1 MAIKIKICGI
11 TNPDDAILSAKL
23 GADALGFIFYKKS
36 PRYISPVDAKAIIKR
51 LPPFVSSV
59 GIFVNES
66 RDSVIEIAT
75 ECSLTA
81 VQLSGDETRD
91 FFMSLPFQVIKAV
104 RVKDASSLGVIRSYD
119 PGATILLDSF
129 VPGTYGGT
137 GTSFDWQLVGG
148 YLNDYHII
156 MAGGLR
162 PENVSDMLRELRPYG
177 IDVSSGVEQSPGKKD
192 PEKLRS
198 FVRNVKKAEFYKD

>member
-1 MAIKIKICGI
+1 MAVRIKICGI
-11 TNPDDAILSAKL
+11 TNTDDALLSAKL

-36 PRYISPVDAKAIIKR
+36 PRYISPVDAKSIIKK
-51 LPPFVSSV
+51 LPPFVSRV
-59 GIFVNES
+59 GVFVNES
-66 RDSVIEIAT
+66 RDSVIETAT

-91 FFMSLPFQVIKAV
+91 FLMSLPFRAIKAI
-104 RVKDASSLGVIRSYD
+104 RVKDDSSLRVIRSYN

-129 VPGTYGGT
+129 VPGAYGGT

-162 PENVSDMLRELRPYG
+162 PENVSDMVSGLKPYG
-177 IDVSSGVEQSPGKKD
+177 VDVSSGVEQSPGKKD

-198 FVRNVKKAEFYKD
+198 FVRNVKNAEFCED